1 MTLEELSMHRLVSN
15 FQPFSNE
22 LFCKQPLRT
31 DLPYGS
37 KMKPMKVANSGV
49 PDLWTESV
57 ENGYYIVPYY
67 FLDEKDNEH
76 TVTVYLL
83 FHWTHIGFNFLKN
96 QSFLTRSK
104 LISFPHFWLPCVFF
118 IQFGHLWQFFWTKWD
133 ACNFDHLLWSSSRSN
148 LSSLGL
154 SKFIVWT

>member
-1 MTLEELSMHRLVSN
+1 
-15 FQPFSNE
+15 
-22 LFCKQPLRT
+22 
-31 DLPYGS
+31 
-37 KMKPMKVANSGV
+37 MKVANSGV

-67 FLDEKDNEH
+67 FLDEKGNEH

-83 FHWTHIGFNFLKN
+83 FHGTHIGFNFLKN
-96 QSFLTRSK
+96 QSFLTG
-104 LISFPHFWLPCVFF
+104 LISFPHFWLPWVFF

-133 ACNFDHLLWSSSRSN
+133 ACNFDHLLWLSSRSN

-154 SKFIVWT
+154 SKFIVWTSNYDGANYICYSRFFRHALIFPKFRFSSEILSILVELKRS